1 MSPGN
6 LPPEHSFGTDPE
18 LSQALDAISGLG
30 AGRFE
35 VLGPLGKDRE
45 GEYAFLARGL
55 GSERLVVLKRRLVG
69 SVGATNSAVLQVIER
84 LDASVPP
91 PAGSCAFCHAPF
103 SNWEPACPDCGAD
116 VVGSNV
122 VATSEAERARLLSA
136 VRNAA
141 PTYEVLGDMSRASG
155 GGIVFF
161 AREPGSGQLVALQLE
176 QGVSS
181 GGTGEAD
188 RGDRLTVAAT
198 RMMRS
203 PISYG
208 SSDSG
213 RSEAAGSWGASRQ
226 WAPAN
231 SPSTPMRS
239 GALDRPE
246 TTGGQGLGT
255 GPKVCPQCGDEF
267 EPHVR
272 FCPRDGSVLRAK
284 ERTEDLVG
292 QVIAER
298 YHILRLLGEGG
309 MGRVYLAEHVRMG
322 RTCAVKVMNPKLLN
336 DADSV
341 SRFNREA
348 ANASRITHHNVAAI
362 YDFGETQDI
371 VYLAMEY
378 VDGPSL
384 ASILS
389 NEHRL
394 HERRAIGIG
403 VQVADALA
411 AAHDFGIVHRDL
423 KPDNIMLTRSRT
435 GDDLVKVVDFGI
447 AKATQG
453 DRQTV
458 TRTGF
463 VIGTPA
469 YMSPEQ
475 IMGDTVDGRSDI
487 YSLGCILYEM
497 LTGER
502 VFAGTSG
509 EVSIHQRLTKPAPRQ
524 RLVHRDVSKSLDDVV
539 NKALARSPDDRF
551 PSAIAVR
558 EALAAAL
565 PDSSDAPSQP
575 ASTMLRHRSARAHG
589 LRPAWVLAASAGLVG
604 VFVVG
609 ALLLRPHPATEASEP
624 VKIPATPTG
633 PIASNPAVPAPPEPT
648 PVTGRADVDSGK
660 GGAPSA
666 SNAAGT
672 PGAVIFDE
680 PLPVGAHVTVDRK
693 EATVSADG
701 AIALAPG
708 RHSIVVRVPGFR
720 AFSQSV
726 RIAAGD
732 TTSLAF
738 QLTPEAPAPEPSKP
752 RAPPAPTTQP
762 VPATPGT
769 IVIRGALPEGSA
781 IDVDGRPLAI
791 GVRSASVAPGSHW
804 VRVSVPGYRS
814 DSSQVEVASGQEIGW
829 TAPNLVALV
838 KPAPSPA
845 AGVPREGSSADGP
858 APKPSPTAPPP
869 APEDSPSDDQIRAEI
884 VTLLSDFE
892 RAINAKNIDR
902 LKTLFPGMA
911 AESERRWRDL
921 FGKDVNDLK
930 AVVTLTNVVPA
941 SAAQIATFKVLLTFK
956 PNGGKPQRYQ
966 MTDVGTVRREAAGW
980 RFIDLLES
988 GS

>member
-1 MSPGN
+1 MSTGS
-6 LPPEHSFGTDPE
+6 LPPEHSFGTDTD
-18 LSQALDAISGLG
+18 LAQALDAVSGLG

-35 VLGPLGKDRE
+35 VLGALGKDRE

-103 SNWEPACPDCGAD
+103 SNWEPVCPDCGAD

-122 VATSEAERARLLSA
+122 TATTEAERARLLGA

-176 QGVSS
+176 QGSS
-181 GGTGEAD
+181 QGGTGEVD
-188 RGDRLTVAAT
+188 QGDRLTVAAT

-203 PISYG
+203 PKSHG
-208 SSDSG
+208 SSDG
-213 RSEAAGSWGASRQ
+213 GHSEAAGSWGASRQ
-226 WAPAN
+226 WSPAN

-267 EPHVR
+267 EPDVR

-284 ERTEDLVG
+284 ERTEELVG

-309 MGRVYLAEHVRMG
+309 MGRVYLAEHVKMG
-322 RTCAVKVMNPKLLN
+322 RPCAVKVMNPKLLN

-341 SRFNREA
+341 SRFSREA

-394 HERRAIGIG
+394 QERRAIGIG

-435 GDDLVKVVDFGI
+435 GEDLVKVVDFGI

-453 DRQTV
+453 GRQTV

-475 IMGDTVDGRSDI
+475 IMGDVVDGRSDI

-509 EVSIHQRLTKPAPRQ
+509 EVSIHQRLTKPAPRP
-524 RLVHRDVSKSLDDVV
+524 RLVHQDVSKGVDDVV

-558 EALAAAL
+558 EALAAVL
-565 PDSSDAPSQP
+565 PESGNEPSQP
-575 ASTMLRHRSARAHG
+575 ASTMLRHRSARANG
-589 LRPAWVLAASAGLVG
+589 LRPAWVLAACAGFIG
-604 VFVVG
+604 IVVAG
-609 ALLLRPHPATEASEP
+609 WLLLRPHPGTEVSQP
-624 VKIPATPTG
+624 DKIPETPTS
-633 PIASNPAVPAPPEPT
+633 PIASDLAVPPRPEPT
-648 PVTGRADVDSGK
+648 PVTGRADGDSGK
-660 GGAPSA
+660 AEAPSA
-666 SNAAGT
+666 ANAAEA
-672 PGAVIFDE
+672 PGAVMFDE
-680 PLPVGAHVTVDRK
+680 PLPAGARVTVDRK
-693 EATVSADG
+693 EARVSADG
-701 AIALAPG
+701 AIALAAG
-708 RHSIVVRVPGFR
+708 RHSIVIRVPGFR
-720 AFSQSV
+720 ALSQSV
-726 RIAAGD
+726 RVAAGE
-732 TTSLAF
+732 TTSLAL
-738 QLTPEAPAPEPSKP
+738 QLTPEEPAPGPSKP
-752 RAPPAPTTQP
+752 TTPPA
-762 VPATPGT
+762 PATPGT
-769 IVIRGALPEGSA
+769 IVIQGAMPEGAA
-781 IDVDGRPLAI
+781 IDIDGRPLAI
-791 GVRSASVAPGSHW
+791 GVRSASAAPGSHW

-814 DSSQVEVASGQEIGW
+814 DSSQVEVVSGQEIGW
-829 TAPNLVALV
+829 TAPTLVAVV
-838 KPAPSPA
+838 KPAPAPSPGVPKEPSSTYGSASKPSPA
-845 AGVPREGSSADGP
+845 AP
-858 APKPSPTAPPP
+858 AP
-869 APEDSPSDDQIRAEI
+869 APEDSPSEAQVRAEI
-884 VTLLSDFE
+884 ITLLSDFE
-892 RAINAKNIDR
+892 KAINAKDIDR

-930 AVVTLTNVVPA
+930 AAVTLTNVVPA

-956 PNGGKPQRYQ
+956 PNGGKPQKYQ

-980 RFIDLLES
+980 RFLDLVES
-988 GS
+988 GN